1 MIRSFIRWIRGYVK
15 LCVQGYSPERFLNL
29 CCYHQLFIWGLE
41 PTGNGYEMYMS
52 VSDFRKLKP
61 LVRKTHT
68 KVVLAGRYGFPFFL
82 ARYRR
87 RKLFFAGLFIC
98 AALLWTYSLFIWDI
112 HFEGNERYPDTTLAE
127 FLKSEGIAPAMLRS
141 RVDCPGIVKAIRKEY
156 NDIVWVSASIDGTRL
171 KIQIKENEDTF
182 PEEGETYSE
191 RGEFPENEGSSP
203 DEDDSAVSN
212 SEDEKPV
219 DLIAASD
226 GVITEIVT
234 RSGAPQ
240 VHVGD
245 TVKKGDILVL
255 GRVEVVNDSQEVVG
269 YQYHRS
275 DADVFA
281 DTQMEYTDTLSL
293 TYQEKVYDGKKKYQ
307 PFIRLSDWTVFVG
320 SVKNKYEHSE
330 VFTEETRLRLGENF
344 YLPFSYGLRTAKSY
358 SFVEK
363 TYTEEEARQL
373 LSRDFN
379 RFCEDL
385 KEKGVQIRS
394 NSVKIQLYENSATAS
409 GTLYLNEKITEEAD
423 TEILTVERKETDES
437 VGTDD

>member
-1 MIRSFIRWIRGYVK
+1 MIRSFIRWLRGYVR
-15 LCVQGYSPERFLNL
+15 LCVAGYSPERFLNM

-52 VSDFRKLKP
+52 ISDFRKLKP

-68 KVVLAGRYGFPFFL
+68 KVILQGRYGFPFFL

-98 AALLWTYSLFIWDI
+98 AVLLWTYSLFIWDI

-127 FLKSEGIAPAMLRS
+127 FLESEGVAPAMLRS

-156 NDIVWVSASIDGTRL
+156 NDIVWVSASIDGSRL

-182 PEEGETYSE
+182 PEEGEET
-191 RGEFPENEGSSP
+191 
-203 DEDDSAVSN
+203 SA
-212 SEDEKPV
+212 EDEKPV
-219 DLIAASD
+219 DLVAAAD
-226 GVITEIVT
+226 GVITKIVT
-234 RSGAPQ
+234 RSGVPQ

-255 GRVEVVNDSQEVVG
+255 GRVEVVNDSREVVG

-293 TYQEKVYDGKKKYQ
+293 EYQEKVYDGKKKYQ
-307 PFIRLSDWTVFVG
+307 PFIRLADWTVSVG
-320 SVKNKYEHSE
+320 SLDNKYKHSE
-330 VFTEETRLRLGENF
+330 TVTEETQMKLGENF
-344 YLPFSYGLRTAKSY
+344 YLPFSYGLKTAKSY
-358 SFVEK
+358 SFEKK

-373 LSRDFN
+373 LSLNFN

-385 KEKGVQIRS
+385 EEKGVQIKE
-394 NSVKIQLYENSATAS
+394 NSVKIHLYENSATAS
-409 GTLYLNEKITEEAD
+409 GTLYLNERVTEEAA

>member
-1 MIRSFIRWIRGYVK
+1 MIRSFIRWLRGYVR
-15 LCVQGYSPERFLNL
+15 LCVAGYSPEHFLNM

-52 VSDFRKLKP
+52 ISDFRKLKP

-68 KVVLAGRYGFPFFL
+68 KVILQGRYGFPFFL

-98 AALLWTYSLFIWDI
+98 AVLLWTYSLFIWDI

-127 FLKSEGIAPAMLRS
+127 FLESEGVAPAMLRS

-156 NDIVWVSASIDGTRL
+156 NDIVWVSASIDGSRL

-182 PEEGETYSE
+182 PEEGEET
-191 RGEFPENEGSSP
+191 
-203 DEDDSAVSN
+203 SA
-212 SEDEKPV
+212 EDEKPV
-219 DLIAASD
+219 DLVAAAD
-226 GVITEIVT
+226 GVITKIVT
-234 RSGAPQ
+234 RSGVPQ

-255 GRVEVVNDSQEVVG
+255 GRVEVVNDSREVVG

-293 TYQEKVYDGKKKYQ
+293 EYQEKVYDGKKKYQ
-307 PFIRLSDWTVFVG
+307 PFIRLADWTVSVG
-320 SVKNKYEHSE
+320 SLDNKYKHSE
-330 VFTEETRLRLGENF
+330 IVTEETQMKLGENF
-344 YLPFSYGLRTAKSY
+344 YLPFSYGLKTAKSY
-358 SFVEK
+358 SFEKK

-373 LSRDFN
+373 LSLNFN

-385 KEKGVQIRS
+385 EEKGVQIKE
-394 NSVKIQLYENSATAS
+394 NSVKIHLYENSATAS
-409 GTLYLNEKITEEAD
+409 GTLYLNERVTEEAA

>member
-1 MIRSFIRWIRGYVK
+1 MIRSFIRWLQGYIR
-15 LCVQGYSPERFLNL
+15 LCVAGYSPERFLNM
-29 CCYHQLFIWGLE
+29 CCFHNLFIWGLE
-41 PTGNGYEMYMS
+41 PTEKGYEMYMS
-52 VSDFRKLKP
+52 ISDFRKLKP

-68 KVVLAGRYGFPFFL
+68 KVTLEGRYGFPFFL
-82 ARYRR
+82 ARYRK
-87 RKLFFAGLFIC
+87 RKLFFAGLFLC
-98 AALLWTYSLFIWDI
+98 AALLWGYSLFIWDI

-127 FLKSEGIAPAMLRS
+127 FLESEGVAPAMLRS

-156 NDIVWVSASIDGTRL
+156 NDIVWVSASIDGSRL
-171 KIQIKENEDTF
+171 KIQVKENEDTF
-182 PEEGETYSE
+182 PEKDASVV
-191 RGEFPENEGSSP
+191 P
-203 DEDDSAVSN
+203 DGRE
-212 SEDEKPV
+212 EKPV
-219 DLIAASD
+219 DLIASAD

-234 RSGAPQ
+234 RSGVPQ

-281 DTQMEYTDTLSL
+281 DTQMEYTDTLDL
-293 TYQEKVYDGKKKYQ
+293 TYLKKVYDGKKKYQ
-307 PFIRLSDWTVFVG
+307 PFIRLADWTVSVG
-320 SVKNKYEHSE
+320 SIKNKYEHSE
-330 VFTEETRLRLGENF
+330 RVTEETQVRLGENF
-344 YLPFSYGLRTAKSY
+344 YLPFSYGMKSVKSY
-358 SFVEK
+358 SLVER

-373 LSRDFN
+373 LSLDFK

-385 KEKGVQIRS
+385 EEKGVQIRE
-394 NSVKIQLYENSATAS
+394 NNVKIHLYEDSASAS
-409 GTLYLNEKITEEAD
+409 GTVYLNERITEEAD

>member
-1 MIRSFIRWIRGYVK
+1 MIRSFIRWLRGYVR
-15 LCVQGYSPERFLNL
+15 LCVAGYSPERFLNM

-52 VSDFRKLKP
+52 ISDFRKLKP
-61 LVRKTHT
+61 LVRKTHA
-68 KVVLAGRYGFPFFL
+68 KVILQGRYGFPFFL

-98 AALLWTYSLFIWDI
+98 AVLLWTYSLFIWDI

-127 FLKSEGIAPAMLRS
+127 FLESEGVAPAMLRS

-156 NDIVWVSASIDGTRL
+156 NDIVWVSASIDGSRL

-182 PEEGETYSE
+182 PEEGEET
-191 RGEFPENEGSSP
+191 
-203 DEDDSAVSN
+203 SA
-212 SEDEKPV
+212 EDEKPV
-219 DLIAASD
+219 DLVAAAD
-226 GVITEIVT
+226 GVITKIVT
-234 RSGAPQ
+234 RSGVPQ

-255 GRVEVVNDSQEVVG
+255 GRVEVVNDSREVVG

-293 TYQEKVYDGKKKYQ
+293 EYQEKVYDGKKKYQ
-307 PFIRLSDWTVFVG
+307 PFIRLADWTVSVG
-320 SVKNKYEHSE
+320 SLDNKYKHSE
-330 VFTEETRLRLGENF
+330 IVTEETQMKLGENF
-344 YLPFSYGLRTAKSY
+344 YLPFSYGLKTAKSY
-358 SFVEK
+358 SFEKK

-373 LSRDFN
+373 LSLNFN
-379 RFCEDL
+379 RICEDL
-385 KEKGVQIRS
+385 EEKGVQIKE
-394 NSVKIQLYENSATAS
+394 NSVKIHLYENSATAS
-409 GTLYLNEKITEEAD
+409 GTLYLNERVTEEAA

>member
-1 MIRSFIRWIRGYVK
+1 MIRSFIRWLRGYVR
-15 LCVQGYSPERFLNL
+15 LCVAGYSPERFLNM

-52 VSDFRKLKP
+52 ISDFRKLKP

-68 KVVLAGRYGFPFFL
+68 KVILEGRYGFPFFL

-98 AALLWTYSLFIWDI
+98 AVLLWTYSLFIWDI

-127 FLKSEGIAPAMLRS
+127 FLESEGVAPAMLRS

-156 NDIVWVSASIDGTRL
+156 NDIVWVSASIDGSRL

-182 PEEGETYSE
+182 PEEGEET
-191 RGEFPENEGSSP
+191 
-203 DEDDSAVSN
+203 SA
-212 SEDEKPV
+212 EDEKPV
-219 DLIAASD
+219 DLVAAAD
-226 GVITEIVT
+226 GVITKIVT
-234 RSGAPQ
+234 RSGVPQ

-255 GRVEVVNDSQEVVG
+255 GRVEVVNDSREVVG

-293 TYQEKVYDGKKKYQ
+293 EYQEKVYDGRKKYQ
-307 PFIRLSDWTVFVG
+307 PFIRLADWTVSVG
-320 SVKNKYEHSE
+320 SLDNKYKHSE
-330 VFTEETRLRLGENF
+330 IVTEETQMKLGENF
-344 YLPFSYGLRTAKSY
+344 YLPFSYGLKTAKSY
-358 SFVEK
+358 SFEKK
-363 TYTEEEARQL
+363 TYTEEEARQV
-373 LSRDFN
+373 LSLNFN

-385 KEKGVQIRS
+385 EEKGVQIKE
-394 NSVKIQLYENSATAS
+394 NSVKIHLYENSATAS
-409 GTLYLNEKITEEAD
+409 GTLYLNERVTEEAA